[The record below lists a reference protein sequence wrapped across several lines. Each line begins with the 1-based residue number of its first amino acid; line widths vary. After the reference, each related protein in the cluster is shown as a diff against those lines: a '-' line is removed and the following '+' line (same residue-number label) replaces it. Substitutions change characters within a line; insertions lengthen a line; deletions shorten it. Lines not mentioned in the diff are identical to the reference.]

1 MPWKEVDKV
10 ELRMLFVAG
19 WELGQSSVSELCR
32 EFGVSR
38 KTGYKWIKRFQ
49 DEGRSG
55 LSDHSRRPHAI
66 HYATDEAVTARLVA
80 KRRFYPEW
88 GARKLCELLTTDG
101 VEPPPERTANRILK
115 REGLVPPRKAAAG
128 EPKRFERGAPNELWQ
143 MDHKQAVHGSWSVR
157 MVPFAV
163 LDDHSRYM
171 LGLKSLPD
179 KGLESTWGAL
189 WEVMGEF
196 GLPEA
201 ILSDND
207 SVFHGRSGPS
217 RLEARLMRLGIDVLH
232 GRVYHPQTQG
242 KVERSNG
249 TMNLE
254 FLRNGHFR
262 GHQELQPEMDVW
274 RDRYNFIR
282 PHEAL
287 SMAVP
292 GSVYRPSQRKRPEG
306 LPGMEYASGAVLRKA
321 NKDGWI
327 SFRGRRI
334 SVGVGVM
341 GEAVEVRESDA
352 GVDVYFGPY
361 RIPGEFMDK

>member
-1 MPWKEVDKV
+1 MPWKEMDRV
-10 ELRMLFVAG
+10 ELRMLFVAA
-19 WELGQSSVSELCR
+19 WELGQSSVTDLCR

-49 DEGRSG
+49 DEGRAG
-55 LSDHSRRPHAI
+55 LEDRSRRPRAI
-66 HYATDEAVTARLVA
+66 RYATDEAVAARLVG
-80 KRRFYPEW
+80 KRQSYPEW
-88 GARKLCELLTTDG
+88 GARKLCELLRTDG

-115 REGLVPPRKAAAG
+115 REGLVKPREKAVK
-128 EPKRFERGAPNELWQ
+128 EPKRFERPGPNELWQ
-143 MDHKQAVHGSWSVR
+143 MDHKQAVYGAWSVR

-171 LGLKSLPD
+171 VGLRSLPD

-189 WEVMGEF
+189 WEILGEF

-217 RLEARLMRLGIDVLH
+217 RLEARLMRLGIAVLH

-242 KVERSNG
+242 KIEKANG
-249 TMNLE
+249 TMMLE
-254 FLRNGHFR
+254 FLKDGHFR
-262 GHQELQPEMDVW
+262 RPEELQPVMDTW
-274 RDRYNFIR
+274 RDRYNYIR

-292 GSVYRPSQRKRPEG
+292 GSVYRPSPRKRPEG
-306 LPGMEYASGAVLRKA
+306 LPEMEYAGGAVLRKA

-334 SVGVGVM
+334 SVGVGVS
-341 GEAVEVRESDA
+341 GEAVEVRESDG
-352 GVDVYFGPY
+352 GVEVYFGPY